1 MSRMCIVA
9 AFFLPVFAFG
19 QLTNREVYDYEP
31 GDVIERGTFV
41 NYPTIVIDTI
51 LTRYDSPTNDSI
63 IYTISQT
70 VFQPWSPMNP
80 GYEYHL
86 IDTLII
92 HNLDSLSSH
101 FSEFSCLEPV
111 LLSGV
116 DTVCGRIYSA
126 LHSSGS
132 NLCFEAPTW
141 NSVLYKGLGGPY
153 YTVFYPEA
161 NQNVEFKLI
170 YYNTAQNGS
179 CGNYFAS
186 TIGLKENVIGS
197 IQTIPNPCTDELSIQ
212 GVMPNTVFTILDMNN
227 RIVYNG
233 IHSGAENSISTAEW
247 PAGVYFLRTESGEFM
262 RFHKL

>member
-1 MSRMCIVA
+1 MSHIFIVA
-9 AFFLPVFAFG
+9 VFFLPAFAFS

-31 GDVIERGTFV
+31 GDVIERGAFV

-86 IDTLII
+86 IDTLIVN
-92 HNLDSLSSH
+92 NLDSLASH

-116 DTVCGRIYSA
+116 DTVCGRTNSA
-126 LHSSGS
+126 LHSSDS

-161 NQNVEFKLI
+161 NQSFEFKLI

-186 TIGLKENVIGS
+186 TIGLKENMIGS
-197 IQTIPNPCTDELSIQ
+197 IQIIPNPCTDELSIQ
-212 GVMPNTVFTILDMNN
+212 GMMPNTVFTILDMNN
-227 RIVYNG
+227 RTVYKG
-233 IHSGAENSISTAEW
+233 VHSGVENSISTAEW
-247 PAGVYFLRTESGEFM
+247 PAGVYFLRTETGKFV

>member
-9 AFFLPVFAFG
+9 AFFLPAFAFS

-31 GDVIERGTFV
+31 GDVIEKGTFV

-70 VFQPWSPMNP
+70 FFQPWSPMNP
-80 GYEYHL
+80 GYEHHL
-86 IDTLII
+86 IDTLVIT
-92 HNLDSLSSH
+92 NLDSLAPH

-111 LLSGV
+111 LVSGV
-116 DTVCGRIYSA
+116 DTVCERTYST

-132 NLCFEAPTW
+132 NLCFEDPIW
-141 NSVLYKGLGGPY
+141 SSVLYKGLGGPY

-161 NQNVEFKLI
+161 NFEFKLI

-186 TIGLKENVIGS
+186 TIGLKENVING

-212 GVMPNTVFTILDMNN
+212 GMMQNTVFTILDMNN
-227 RIVYNG
+227 RIVYSG
-233 IHSGAENSISTAEW
+233 IHSEVENSISTAEW
-247 PAGVYFLRTESGEFM
+247 PAGVYFLRTETGEVV

>member
-1 MSRMCIVA
+1 MSRIFIVA
-9 AFFLPVFAFG
+9 AFFLPAFAFS
-19 QLTNREVYDYEP
+19 QLTNREVYNYEP
-31 GDVIERGTFV
+31 GDVIERGRFM

-70 VFQPWSPMNP
+70 VFQPWSPNNP

-92 HNLDSLSSH
+92 NDLDSLSPH
-101 FSEFSCLEPV
+101 FSEISCLEPV

-116 DTVCGRIYSA
+116 DTVCGRTYSVF
-126 LHSSGS
+126 HSSGS

-141 NSVLYKGLGGPY
+141 NSILYKGLGGPY

-161 NQNVEFKLI
+161 NQSVEFKLI

-186 TIGLKENVIGS
+186 TVGLKEKMIGN
-197 IQTIPNPCTDELSIQ
+197 IQTIPNPCTDQLSIQ
-212 GVMPNTVFTILDMNN
+212 GIMPNTVFTILDINN

-233 IHSGAENSISTAEW
+233 IHFEVENSISTAEW
-247 PAGVYFLRTESGEFM
+247 PAGVYFLRTEMGEVV